1 MGVRPPSGGD
11 DDEPESVEFGIA
23 AVDAKLKRADLSFPA
38 SKDDVAAELG
48 HEQVSYDVHGNDV
61 ALGEILSEVDTTEF
75 RSRQELLNELHG
87 PFEEYRQNNS
97 GGVFQQMRS
106 MLPF

>member
-1 MGVRPPSGGD
+1 MGVRPPSNGD

-23 AVDAKLKRADLSFPA
+23 AVDARLKHADLSFPA

-48 HEQVSYDVHGNDV
+48 NERIPYDVHGNDV
-61 ALGEILSEVDTTEF
+61 SLGEMLAEVESTEF
-75 RSRQELLNELHG
+75 RSRQELLNELHE
-87 PFEEYRQNNS
+87 PFEEYRREHS
-97 GGVFQQMRS
+97 GGVFQQVRS

>member
-23 AVDAKLKRADLSFPA
+23 AVDARLRGSDLSFPA
-38 SKDDVAAELG
+38 TRDDVAAELG
-48 HEQVSYDVHGNDV
+48 HEQIPYDVHGNTV
-61 ALGEILSEVDTTEF
+61 ALGEMLDEIPTAEF
-75 RSRQELLNELHG
+75 RSRQELLNQLHE
-87 PFEEYRQNNS
+87 PFEEYRRNNS
-97 GGVFQQMRS
+97 GGVFQQVRS

>member
-1 MGVRPPSGGD
+1 MGVRPPSNGD

-23 AVDAKLKRADLSFPA
+23 AVDARLERTDLSFPA

-48 HEQVSYDVHGNDV
+48 SERIPYDVHGNDV
-61 ALGEILSEVDTTEF
+61 SLGEMLAEVDAEEF

-87 PFEEYRQNNS
+87 PFEEYRREHS
-97 GGVFQQMRS
+97 GGVFQQVRS
-106 MLPF
+106 LLPF

>member
-1 MGVRPPSGGD
+1 MGVRPPSSGD

-23 AVDAKLKRADLSFPA
+23 AVDARLKHADLSFPA

-48 HEQVSYDVHGNDV
+48 HEQIPYDVHGNNV
-61 ALGEILSEVDTTEF
+61 ALGEMLAEIDATEF
-75 RSRQELLNELHG
+75 RSRQELLNALHE
-87 PFEEYRQNNS
+87 PFEEYRRNNS
-97 GGVFQQMRS
+97 GGVFQQVRS

>member
-23 AVDAKLKRADLSFPA
+23 AIDARLRRSDLSFPA
-38 SKDDVAAELG
+38 TKDDVAAELG
-48 HEQVSYDVHGNDV
+48 HEQIPYDVHGNTV
-61 ALGEILSEVDTTEF
+61 ALGEMLDELHTVEF
-75 RSRQELLNELHG
+75 RSRQELLNQLHE
-87 PFEEYRQNNS
+87 PFEEYRRNNS
-97 GGVFQQMRS
+97 GGVFQQVRS

>member
-1 MGVRPPSGGD
+1 MGVRPPSNGD
-11 DDEPESVEFGIA
+11 NDDPESIEFGIA
-23 AVDAKLKRADLSFPA
+23 AVDATLKRTDLSFPA

-48 HEQVSYDVHGNDV
+48 HERIAYDVHGNDV
-61 ALGEILSEVDTTEF
+61 ALHKMLEEVNASEF

-87 PFEEYRQNNS
+87 PFEAYRKENS